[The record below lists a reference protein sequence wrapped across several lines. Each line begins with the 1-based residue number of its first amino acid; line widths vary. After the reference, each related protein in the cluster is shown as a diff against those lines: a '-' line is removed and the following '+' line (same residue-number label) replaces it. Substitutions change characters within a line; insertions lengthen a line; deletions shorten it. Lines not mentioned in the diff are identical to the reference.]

1 MACAGP
7 AKRVCLKKFR
17 NLVLCILY
25 SISLQPFLS
34 EGNISDFPTVRGS
47 DTSHNVIASGYV
59 AFYQINKLFI
69 NILFSHY
76 CQNVFAAES
85 NSFAGRIWPAGRSL
99 EIPVL
104 QQSCLNWVYGAR
116 TYVPDHLLG
125 HTTAKWCTKDAGE
138 ACVIWIGVLGHLMLF
153 LVIFKN
159 LHVFLKL
166 HQLFLHVKSH
176 SRHSLLQGTPT
187 HLFFVL
193 FIILH
198 ILRYLVLYTY
208 SMVKITAGFSR

>member
-1 MACAGP
+1 
-7 AKRVCLKKFR
+7 
-17 NLVLCILY
+17 
-25 SISLQPFLS
+25 
-34 EGNISDFPTVRGS
+34 
-47 DTSHNVIASGYV
+47 
-59 AFYQINKLFI
+59 
-69 NILFSHY
+69 
-76 CQNVFAAES
+76 
-85 NSFAGRIWPAGRSL
+85 
-99 EIPVL
+99 
-104 QQSCLNWVYGAR
+104 
-116 TYVPDHLLG
+116 
-125 HTTAKWCTKDAGE
+125 
-138 ACVIWIGVLGHLMLF
+138 MLF

-198 ILRYLVLYTY
+198 ILRYSVLCTY